1 MKRLLLS
8 SVALFGLSTVVM
20 AADLPRR
27 QAAPVF
33 TPVPVF
39 TWTGFYIGV
48 NAGYGFADTD
58 SNDRVFLPG
67 GSVIGSTGTSGVLT
81 FNDAGDDEEG
91 GFVGGGQIGF
101 NYQVGTFVFG
111 VETDFQYADLGG
123 EDGRSGTNYT
133 FVGTPGLA
141 FAPPAA
147 TVSRNG
153 TSSLETFGTVRG
165 RLGFAFDRTLLYATG
180 GFAYGF
186 SDGGDEFCGGIF
198 GGCSGGDDTRFGYTV
213 GGGLEYAFTN
223 NVTAKIEGLYV
234 NLDESDRRGRAT
246 YDLGQNRLFLS
257 NENNGGDSD
266 FFVVRAGLN
275 FKFSGFGGY

>member
-1 MKRLLLS
+1 MKKFLLS
-8 SVALFGLSTVVM
+8 SVALLGLSTVAM

-33 TPVPVF
+33 TPVPIF

-58 SNDRVFLPG
+58 STNSVFLPG
-67 GSVIGSTGTSGVLT
+67 GSVLGSVGTNGTLT
-81 FNDAGDDEEG
+81 FNDRNDDEDG
-91 GFVGGGQIGF
+91 GFVGGGQIGY
-101 NYQVGTFVFG
+101 NYQIGTFVIGF
-111 VETDFQYADLGG
+111 ETDFQYADLSGNN
-123 EDGRSGTNYT
+123 GRSSNQGYT
-133 FVGTPGLA
+133 FAGTPGLA

-153 TSSLETFGTVRG
+153 TSSLESFGTVRG
-165 RLGFAFDRTLLYATG
+165 RVGLAFDRTLVYATG

-186 SDGGDEFCGGIF
+186 SDGGDEFCGF
-198 GGCSGGDDTRFGYTV
+198 FNGGCNGGDDTRFGYTV

-234 NLDESDRRGRAT
+234 NLDESERRGRAT
-246 YDLGQNRLFLS
+246 YDLGTNRLFLA
-257 NENNGGDSD
+257 NDNNGGDSD

-275 FKFSGFGGY
+275 FKFSAF

>member
-1 MKRLLLS
+1 MKRILLS
-8 SVALFGLSTVVM
+8 SVALLGLSTVVM

-39 TWTGFYIGV
+39 TWTGFYLGV
-48 NAGYGFADTD
+48 NAGYGFSDTD

-67 GSVIGSTGTSGVLT
+67 GSVLGSTGTNGSLRFADSG
-81 FNDAGDDEEG
+81 GDDDG
-91 GFVGGGQIGF
+91 GFVGGGQIGY

-111 VETDFQYADLGG
+111 VEADFQYADLGG
-123 EDGRSGTNYT
+123 RNGGDNNRYVFE
-133 FVGTPGLA
+133 GTPGLA
-141 FAPPAA
+141 FSAPAA
-147 TVSRNG
+147 SVSRNG

-165 RLGFAFDRTLLYATG
+165 RLGFAFDRTLIYATG

-186 SDGGDEFCGGIF
+186 SDGGDEFCRFIS
-198 GGCSGGDDTRFGYTV
+198 GGCSGGDDTRYGYTV

-234 NLDESDRRGRAT
+234 NLDESERRGRAT
-246 YDLGQNRLFLS
+246 YDRGQNRLFLA
-257 NENNGGDSD
+257 NDNNGGGSD

-275 FKFSGFGGY
+275 FKFGGLGY

>member
-48 NAGYGFADTD
+48 NAGYGFANSDTNN
-58 SNDRVFLPG
+58 SVFLPA
-67 GSVIGSTGTSGVLT
+67 GSVVGSAGTNGTIV
-81 FNDAGDDEEG
+81 FNDNNDDDDG

-123 EDGRSGTNYT
+123 NRGRSSNQGYT
-133 FVGTPGLA
+133 FFGTPGLA

-153 TSSLETFGTVRG
+153 TASLESFGTVRG
-165 RLGFAFDRTLLYATG
+165 RLGVAFDRALLYATG

-186 SDGGDEFCGGIF
+186 SDGGDEFCGF
-198 GGCSGGDDTRFGYTV
+198 FNGGCNGGDDTRFGYTV

-234 NLDESDRRGRAT
+234 NLDENDRRGQAT
-246 YDLGQNRLFLS
+246 YSLAQNRLFLS
-257 NENNGGDSD
+257 NSNNGGDSD

-275 FKFSGFGGY
+275 FKFSAF